1 MRYAPPYINIV
12 NESLVLPEQCVAFPL
27 HAHRRTQ
34 KCTSAHTHTHT
45 HTESLKNNRPQ
56 GTAKQAHKGQQ

>member
-27 HAHRRTQ
+27 HAHRRTH
-34 KCTSAHTHTHT
+34 KFTSAHTHK
-45 HTESLKNNRPQ
+45 ESLKNNRPQ